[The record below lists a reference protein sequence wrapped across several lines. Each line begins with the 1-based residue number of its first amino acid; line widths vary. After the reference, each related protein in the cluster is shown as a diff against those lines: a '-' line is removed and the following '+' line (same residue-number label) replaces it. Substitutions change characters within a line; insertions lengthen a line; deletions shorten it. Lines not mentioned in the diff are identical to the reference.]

1 MATDLDPEKQAQFG
15 LRRAQQQPAQPQP
28 QLGMT
33 LAPDQQRRQRID
45 ADMQRASE
53 RIRETKR
60 GLTKAA
66 STVGDAIG
74 SAYGTVL
81 KAGTAVPRGLYGIAT
96 GETPVTFS
104 SELPDYTNRGL
115 DRRRAGNFV
124 KDNPE
129 QAEAARLG
137 LRSVADRA
145 SSSAIGAVKAAQP
158 APAAAG

>member
-1 MATDLDPEKQAQFG
+1 
-15 LRRAQQQPAQPQP
+15 
-28 QLGMT
+28 
-33 LAPDQQRRQRID
+33 PDQQRRQRID

-53 RIRETKR
+53 RIRETKQ

-104 SELPDYTNRGL
+104 NELPDYTNRGL
-115 DRRRAGNFV
+115 LRRRAENWANN
-124 KDNPE
+124 NPE
-129 QAEAARLG
+129 QAEAAGLG
-137 LRSVADRA
+137 LKSVAERA
-145 SSSAIGAVKAAQP
+145 SDSAIGAVKAAQ
-158 APAAAG
+158 